1 MKIKENQILQGFIDS
16 DQKHLLNFYYKV
28 KKIENGQATV
38 RELDST
44 VQTLKQ
50 QDGKLIE
57 HVYEIPADKFKN
69 NTIYQLEIK
78 RGNDQ
83 QEYLELPVRDG
94 KIILKPWNTQ
104 PFEIF

>member
-28 KKIENGQATV
+28 KKIENGQVTV
-38 RELDST
+38 RELDSK

-50 QDGKLIE
+50 QDNNLID
-57 HVYEIPADKFKN
+57 HVYEIPANKFKN

-78 RGNDQ
+78 RSDDQ

-94 KIILKPWNTQ
+94 KIILKPWNDQ
-104 PFEIF
+104 PFEMF

>member
-28 KKIENGQATV
+28 KKIENGQVTV

-50 QDGKLIE
+50 QNSKLID

-78 RGNDQ
+78 RGNNQ

-94 KIILKPWNTQ
+94 KIILKPWNNQ
-104 PFEIF
+104 PFEMF

>member
-28 KKIENGQATV
+28 KKIENGQVTV

-50 QDGKLIE
+50 PNNKLID

-69 NTIYQLEIK
+69 NTIYQLDIK
-78 RGNDQ
+78 RGNNQ

-94 KIILKPWNTQ
+94 KIILKPWNNQ
-104 PFEIF
+104 PFEMF

>member
-28 KKIENGQATV
+28 KKIENGQATI
-38 RELDST
+38 RELDSK

-50 QDGKLIE
+50 HDSKLIE

-69 NTIYQLEIK
+69 NTTYQLDIK
-78 RGNDQ
+78 RDNDQ

-94 KIILKPWNTQ
+94 NIILKPWNNH
-104 PFEIF
+104 PFEMF

>member
-28 KKIENGQATV
+28 KKIENGQVTV
-38 RELDST
+38 RELDSKI
-44 VQTLKQ
+44 QTLKQ

-69 NTIYQLEIK
+69 NTIYQLDIK

-94 KIILKPWNTQ
+94 NIILKPWNNQ
-104 PFEIF
+104 PFEMF

>member
-28 KKIENGQATV
+28 KKIENGQVTV

-44 VQTLKQ
+44 VQTLKPQ
-50 QDGKLIE
+50 NSKLIE
-57 HVYEIPADKFKN
+57 HVYEIPANKFKN
-69 NTIYQLEIK
+69 NTIYQLDIK

-94 KIILKPWNTQ
+94 KIILKPWNNR
-104 PFEIF
+104 PFEMF

>member
-28 KKIENGQATV
+28 KKIENGQVTV
-38 RELDST
+38 RELDSKI
-44 VQTLKQ
+44 QTLKQ

-94 KIILKPWNTQ
+94 NIILKPWNNQ
-104 PFEIF
+104 PFEMF

>member
-38 RELDST
+38 RELDSK

-50 QDGKLIE
+50 QDSKLS
-57 HVYEIPADKFKN
+57 
-69 NTIYQLEIK
+69 Q
-78 RGNDQ
+78 
-83 QEYLELPVRDG
+83 
-94 KIILKPWNTQ
+94 
-104 PFEIF
+104 

>member
-28 KKIENGQATV
+28 KKIENGQVTV
-38 RELDST
+38 RELDSK

-50 QDGKLIE
+50 QDSKLIE

-69 NTIYQLEIK
+69 NTIYLLDIK
-78 RGNDQ
+78 RGNNQ

-94 KIILKPWNTQ
+94 NIILKPWNNQ
-104 PFEIF
+104 PFEMF

>member
-1 MKIKENQILQGFIDS
+1 MKIKENQILQGFIDN

-28 KKIENGQATV
+28 KKIENGQVTV
-38 RELDST
+38 RELDSKI
-44 VQTLKQ
+44 QTLKQ

-94 KIILKPWNTQ
+94 NIILKPWNNQ
-104 PFEIF
+104 PFEMF

>member
-28 KKIENGQATV
+28 KKIENGQVTV
-38 RELDST
+38 RELDSK

-50 QDGKLIE
+50 QDSKLIE

-94 KIILKPWNTQ
+94 KIIVNYYGLKSVACR
-104 PFEIF
+104 